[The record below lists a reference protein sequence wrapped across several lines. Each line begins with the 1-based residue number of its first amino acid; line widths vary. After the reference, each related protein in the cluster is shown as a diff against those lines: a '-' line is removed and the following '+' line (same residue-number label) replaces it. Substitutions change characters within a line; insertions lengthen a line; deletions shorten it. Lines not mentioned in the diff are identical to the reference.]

1 MQFDFN
7 YYSTPLVFGFVQAWI
22 YTLLFWV
29 RAWRHERLSDGL
41 FGSLLAAF
49 SFEIWEYMLGFGGVE
64 ILWNEL
70 EFFPRNF
77 SLLLPPLAWFYL
89 KSQFN
94 SKFRF
99 HRGDLVHAIPFAVY
113 LAYHLLVFAQGSDF
127 VEKWKETVHFPL
139 GIDYVQTGLKFVLEG
154 VYFFKAYRLY
164 RQYQTWAPTQFSN
177 IETVSF
183 IWFRNFLVAFFA
195 ASITGWAMTL
205 ADLWLDLDFWHDWWD
220 ELFNAGLIYYL
231 CIAGY
236 AQTQPHRLHF
246 ELAAGTEESPVSTL
260 ASSGKA
266 EKIAENEI
274 KDWRTQIERLMT
286 VEKPWLDPE
295 LTLSELAHRLQTNPS
310 VLSAVI
316 NRSFAK
322 NFNDFVNE
330 YRVEAV
336 KLLLQDPAASH
347 LSLLGI
353 GLECGFN
360 SKSTFNRAFRKATGA
375 APSEWGKDQAKP

>member
-7 YYSTPLVFGFVQAWI
+7 FYSTPLVFGFVQAWI
-22 YTLLFWV
+22 YAVLFCV

-41 FGSLLAAF
+41 FGCLLAAF

-77 SLLLPPLAWFYL
+77 SMLLPPLAWFYL

-94 SKFRF
+94 SDFRF
-99 HRGDLVHAIPFAVY
+99 RRSDLVHAAPFSVY
-113 LAYHLLVFAQGSDF
+113 IIYHLIVFVQGSDF

-139 GIDYVQTGLKFVLEG
+139 GIDYLETVLKFILQG
-154 VYFFKAYRLY
+154 LYFFKAYRLFQQY
-164 RQYQTWAPTQFSN
+164 RTWVPTQFSN
-177 IETVSF
+177 VETVSF
-183 IWFRNFLVAFFA
+183 SWFRNFLLAFFA
-195 ASITGWAMTL
+195 TSVTGWAMTL

-236 AQTQPHRLHF
+236 AQTQPRRLHF
-246 ELAAGTEESPVSTL
+246 ELAAGAEDSPVSTL
-260 ASSGKA
+260 ALSEKA
-266 EKIAENEI
+266 EKISETEI
-274 KDWRTQIERLMT
+274 EGWRSQIERLMAA
-286 VEKPWLDPE
+286 EKPWLDPE
-295 LTLSELAHRLQTNPS
+295 LTLTELARSMQTNPS
-310 VLSAVI
+310 ILSAAI
-316 NRSFAK
+316 NRAFGK

-336 KLLLQDPAASH
+336 KQVLRDPAFSH
-347 LSLLGI
+347 FSLLGI

-360 SKSTFNRAFRKATGA
+360 SKSTFNRAFRKATGV
-375 APSEWGKDQAKP
+375 APSGWADSKSKH